1 MKYSLYLGCVIPN
14 RYPGIEASVRRALS
28 KLAVE
33 LLDMNGASCC
43 PAPGVIRAFNID
55 TWLALAA
62 RNLSIAEGLRADVIT
77 LCNGCFATLADANH
91 ILKHD
96 PEARE
101 KVNDK
106 LADVGRSY
114 KGEIE
119 VYHLTEVLYKEIGV
133 EKIKES
139 IERELPL
146 RVAVHYGCHLLKPSE
161 TRRWGVVERPTFF
174 EELVEALGAQ
184 SMDYKDKM
192 MCCGAG
198 GAVRSGFPDVALDF
212 TVEKLENIQRVGVDA
227 ITNVCPFC
235 HLQLDQGQMEI
246 ESRLGRKFEIPVVY
260 YTQLLGLAQGFTP
273 EELGIYMNKTS
284 PTYLDKLKETWTAGQ
299 EVPAAAGIED
309 HGSSTW

>member
-14 RYPGIEASVRRALS
+14 RYPGIEASARRALS
-28 KLAVE
+28 RLAVE

-55 TWLALAA
+55 AWLALAA
-62 RNLSIAEGLRADVIT
+62 RNLSIAEGLGADVIT

-91 ILKHD
+91 ILKND
-96 PEARE
+96 PKAAER
-101 KVNDK
+101 VNAK
-106 LADVGRSY
+106 LAEVRRSY
-114 KGEIE
+114 KAEIE
-119 VYHLTEVLYKEIGV
+119 VYHITEVLYKEIGL

-146 RVAVHYGCHLLKPSE
+146 RLAIHYGCHLMKPSK
-161 TRRWGVVERPTFF
+161 TRRWGVVQRPTFF
-174 EELVEALGAQ
+174 EELVEALGAT
-184 SMDYKDKM
+184 SVEYKDKM

-227 ITNVCPFC
+227 IVNVCPFC
-235 HLQLDQGQMEI
+235 HLQLDQGQVEI
-246 ESRLGRKFEIPVVY
+246 ESKLRRKFEIPVVY

-273 EELGIYMNKTS
+273 EELGVYMNKTS
-284 PTYLDKLKETWTAGQ
+284 PTYLDKLREAWTTGQ
-299 EVPAAAGIED
+299 GAPAAEG
-309 HGSSTW
+309 